1 MVTITSR
8 DMMRQCDTREQ
19 LGCEFS
25 VLGRREDEKR
35 RGERM
40 NKERTLF
47 SIIFCRLDLDSRLD
61 FGILVALRGLLA
73 AGNTDTRLDEGSSH
87 H

>member
-1 MVTITSR
+1 
-8 DMMRQCDTREQ
+8 
-19 LGCEFS
+19 
-25 VLGRREDEKR
+25 
-35 RGERM
+35 M
-40 NKERTLF
+40 NKERTLV
-47 SIIFCRLDLDSRLD
+47 SINFCRLDLDSRLD